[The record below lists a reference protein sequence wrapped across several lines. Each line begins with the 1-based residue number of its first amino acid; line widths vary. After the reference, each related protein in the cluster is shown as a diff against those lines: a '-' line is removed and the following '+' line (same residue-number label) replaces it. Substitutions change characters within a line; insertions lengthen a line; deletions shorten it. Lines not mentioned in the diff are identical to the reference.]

1 MEIKS
6 HSQATWIL
14 NLIQFKIN
22 LLNDYGVGKV
32 KLN

>member
-14 NLIQFKIN
+14 NSIQFKIN
-22 LLNDYGVGKV
+22 LLIDYGVGGK
-32 KLN
+32 N